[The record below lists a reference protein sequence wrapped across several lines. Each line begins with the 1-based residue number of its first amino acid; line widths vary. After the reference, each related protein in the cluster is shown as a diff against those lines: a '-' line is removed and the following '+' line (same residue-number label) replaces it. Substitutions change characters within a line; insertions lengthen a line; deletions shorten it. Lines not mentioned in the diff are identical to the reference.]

1 MEKVMKGF
9 LKKEIHPFKAR
20 KSIQGLDL
28 NALKMPHDFGS
39 FPVPV

>member
-1 MEKVMKGF
+1 MKGF
-9 LKKEIHPFKAR
+9 FFFFLKEMHPFKAR

-28 NALKMPHDFGS
+28 NALKMSHDFGS